1 MKTRGKNMVAG
12 QQFKH
17 EQKTDY
23 KKAPLDSDAVVGKL
37 RLCAS
42 CQSMFP
48 TLPFMG
54 PRTTFMLS
62 K

>member
-1 MKTRGKNMVAG
+1 MVTG

-23 KKAPLDSDAVVGKL
+23 KEAPLDLVAVVGKL